1 VELRREGNP
10 SDSQD
15 LTAVGVGYARREQG
29 KDGALIGGP
38 RLQYP
43 GSNWFKLVKSISKGI
58 QTFMNNFKL
67 MQILIDPKR
76 TFLNSKNL
84 K

>member
-1 VELRREGNP
+1 MAGAPVWLSKGKGEGGVQSGQAADVWSCGGRGDP

-29 KDGALIGGP
+29 KDGALTGGP

-43 GSNWFKLVKSISKGI
+43 GSN
-58 QTFMNNFKL
+58 
-67 MQILIDPKR
+67 
-76 TFLNSKNL
+76 
-84 K
+84 